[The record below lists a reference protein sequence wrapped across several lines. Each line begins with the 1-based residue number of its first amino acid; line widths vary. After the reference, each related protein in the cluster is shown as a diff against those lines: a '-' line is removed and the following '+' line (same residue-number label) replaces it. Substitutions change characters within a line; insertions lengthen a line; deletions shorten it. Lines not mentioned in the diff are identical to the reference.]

1 LKRLLPWALR
11 VCGRSHKH
19 NGTME
24 FEITTLLL
32 LALVGFAAGFIDSI
46 AGGGG
51 LLALPSLLLAGL
63 DPVSALAT
71 NKLQGTF
78 GTASATHTFWK
89 KGLLK
94 PLEHKTE
101 VALVFVAAAIGVLCV
116 SYAPTQILQ
125 AAMPVLLICVAL
137 YFAFS
142 PNLSAHGSKARLPIA
157 AFTFAVAPLVG
168 FYDGIFGPGTGSF
181 FMLALVSL
189 FGLNLIEA
197 TGRTKLLN
205 FTSNIASLLVF
216 ILGGKIIWVIGF
228 TMGAAQ
234 LIGAQLGARL
244 AITNGAK
251 IIRPLLVIVCI
262 AMAIRLLLDP
272 QNPLRQMLKSFYG

>member
-1 LKRLLPWALR
+1 MEIDAQLLA
-11 VCGRSHKH
+11 
-19 NGTME
+19 
-24 FEITTLLL
+24 L
-32 LALVGFAAGFIDSI
+32 LALVGLVAGFVDSI

-89 KGLLK
+89 RGLLHPK
-94 PLEHKTE
+94 QHVPEIISVLMGS
-101 VALVFVAAAIGVLCV
+101 ALGVFAVRYV
-116 SYAPTQILQ
+116 STDMLKQL
-125 AAMPVLLICVAL
+125 MPVLLVAVAV

-142 PNLSAHGSKARLPIA
+142 PNLGKITKPAVLPLGFFSFAIA
-157 AFTFAVAPLVG
+157 PAIG

-181 FMLALVSL
+181 FMLALVAF
-189 FGLNLIEA
+189 FGVGLIEA

-205 FTSNIASLLVF
+205 FTSNIAALAMF
-216 ILGGKIIWVIGF
+216 ALGGKIIWSIGL

-234 LIGAQLGARL
+234 LLGAQMGARV
-244 AITNGAK
+244 AIANGAAV
-251 IIRPLLVIVCI
+251 IRPLLVVMCI
-262 AMAIRLLLDP
+262 AMAVRLYM
-272 QNPLRQMLKSFYG
+272 NA

>member
-1 LKRLLPWALR
+1 MID
-11 VCGRSHKH
+11 VD
-19 NGTME
+19 
-24 FEITTLLL
+24 ILLL
-32 LALVGFAAGFIDSI
+32 LALVGLVAGFVDSI

-89 KGLLK
+89 KGVLK
-94 PLEHKTE
+94 PQQHKAEIAT
-101 VALVFVAAAIGVLCV
+101 VFVGACAGVLAV
-116 SYAPTQILQ
+116 NYVPISFLQ
-125 AAMPVLLICVAL
+125 NIMPVLLVVVAL

-142 PNLSAHGSKARLPIA
+142 PKLSVDGSIPKLPLGV
-157 AFTFAVAPLVG
+157 FSFLVAPAIG

-181 FMLALVSL
+181 FMVALVAV
-189 FGLNLIEA
+189 FGFGLIEA

-205 FTSNIASLLVF
+205 FTSNIAALMTFVIS
-216 ILGGKIIWVIGF
+216 GKIFWTIGL

-234 LIGAQLGARL
+234 LIGAQVGARL

-251 IIRPLLVIVCI
+251 IIRPLLVVMCV
-262 AMAIRLLLDP
+262 AMAVRLY
-272 QNPLRQMLKSFYG
+272 MKA